1 MSRYATDDRGNT
13 CTLNLTMPCY
23 ATDDRGATLAH
34 SIWAMPRYATDDRGA
49 TPAYSIWPCLAVQAL
64 TKGQHRHTQS
74 GHALLCKR

>member
-49 TPAYSIWPCLAVQAL
+49 TPAYSIWPCLAVQEM

-74 GHALLCKR
+74 GHASLCKR